1 MTIYD
6 IFRKDSTLTYMNLPL
21 ATWEPKSER
30 TFIEDGDLESLTV
43 TTSMLFYKGVLIGV
57 LIGSAVT
64 ATVLY
69 LSR

>member
-1 MTIYD
+1 
-6 IFRKDSTLTYMNLPL
+6 MNLPL

>member
-1 MTIYD
+1 M
-6 IFRKDSTLTYMNLPL
+6 LQPQQYMNLPL